1 MKGRENEIVVG
12 TVVKA
17 KIGEL
22 EEEVR
27 VGSARRMKKELT
39 GVVQAISGKRRFLLR
54 FQNGCENNMSSNQL
68 TVVTAHEILVEE
80 APLVSTIPEIP
91 EDIVESHK
99 GYYRCVYVILQFKTE
114 NKIDNKEERMELEIY
129 PDEEEKDD
137 INIDDEREHHWIIVS
152 EDNEGGVD
160 EKALLHAKR

>member
-1 MKGRENEIVVG
+1 MVG

-27 VGSARRMKKELT
+27 VGSARRMRKELT
-39 GVVQAISGKRRFLLR
+39 GVVQSISVKRRFLVR
-54 FQNGCENNMSSNQL
+54 FHDGCENNLSSNQL
-68 TVVTAHEILVEE
+68 TVVAAHEILVEE

-99 GYYRCVYVILQFKTE
+99 G
-114 NKIDNKEERMELEIY
+114 
-129 PDEEEKDD
+129 
-137 INIDDEREHHWIIVS
+137 
-152 EDNEGGVD
+152 
-160 EKALLHAKR
+160 

>member
-1 MKGRENEIVVG
+1 MVG

-17 KIGEL
+17 KIREL

-27 VGSARRMKKELT
+27 VGSTIRMRKELT
-39 GVVQAISGKRRFLLR
+39 GVVQAISGKRKFLVRFHV
-54 FQNGCENNMSSNQL
+54 GCEKNLSSYQL

-99 GYYRCVYVILQFKTE
+99 G
-114 NKIDNKEERMELEIY
+114 
-129 PDEEEKDD
+129 
-137 INIDDEREHHWIIVS
+137 
-152 EDNEGGVD
+152 
-160 EKALLHAKR
+160 